1 MYGNLPST
9 SKTTENARCK
19 IASKTE
25 SEVTLQMAGKMYI
38 FKRPA
43 IWRIMICKGDIKI

>member
-1 MYGNLPST
+1 MYGNISST

-25 SEVTLQMAGKMYI
+25 SEVTPQMAGKMYI
-38 FKRPA
+38 FKSQPS
-43 IWRIMICKGDIKI
+43 GE